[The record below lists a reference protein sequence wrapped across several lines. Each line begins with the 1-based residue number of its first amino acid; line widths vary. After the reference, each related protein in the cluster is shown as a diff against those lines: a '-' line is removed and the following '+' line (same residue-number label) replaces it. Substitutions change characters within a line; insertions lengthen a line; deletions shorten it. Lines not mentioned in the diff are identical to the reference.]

1 MERKMRVVLEV
12 THETKQHL
20 PDARNSAG
28 PATSESLDKVQTF
41 LTGLEK
47 EVASD
52 LPKENWIR
60 RSVRLTVTLALLL
73 ALNKLLNALVPEAI
87 IKVIVQF
94 LGR

>member
-1 MERKMRVVLEV
+1 MKERRLKVVFELIQES
-12 THETKQHL
+12 KQHL
-20 PDARNSAG
+20 SDVRSSAG

-41 LTGLEK
+41 LADLEK

-60 RSVRLTVTLALLL
+60 RSARLTVTLGLLMALD
-73 ALNKLLNALVPEAI
+73 KLLNELVPEAI
-87 IKVIVQF
+87 KVVAQF